1 MDYLNITIATLAAIS
16 VIGMAWIGGYQLGQ
30 ANGIDAEREL
40 ANRRVNALLKKEN
53 ARKPRRRVAR

>member
-16 VIGMAWIGGYQLGQ
+16 VIGMAWLGGYQLGQ

-53 ARKPRRRVAR
+53 ARKPRRRATR